1 MIGILINK
9 ILSMALMMLIGA
21 ILVRFGILRAD
32 DSRVLSA
39 LSLYIILPC
48 VILTSFQ
55 VDFTAE
61 VRSGLLLALTA
72 AAIIHIALILL
83 NTLLG
88 RLLRLD
94 AVEQVSIIYSNAGN
108 LIVPL
113 VTALLG
119 KDQVIYCCAFIC
131 VQMILLW
138 SHGKTLLCGEKGID
152 IRKIVTNINMIAI
165 LIGIALLLTGLR
177 FPAIIED
184 TLESMS
190 AMVGPAAML
199 ITGMI
204 IGGHSVKALL
214 HNRRLWLTTVLRL
227 VAVPLLVLIFLKFSG
242 IAQTVPGGREVLL
255 VTFLAV
261 ITPSASTITQLA
273 QVYGQDAD
281 YAGSINVLTTILC
294 IVTMPVMVALYQ
306 L

>member
-21 ILVRFGILRAD
+21 IFVRFGILRSD

-61 VRSGLLLALTA
+61 VRNGLLLALTA
-72 AAIIHIALILL
+72 AVIIHIALILL

-88 RLLRLD
+88 KLLRLD
-94 AVEQVSIIYSNAGN
+94 AVEQASVIYSNAGN
-108 LIVPL
+108 LIIPL

-138 SHGKTLLCGEKGID
+138 SHGKMLLCGEKGID
-152 IRKIVTNINMIAI
+152 IKKILTNINMIAI
-165 LIGIALLLTGLR
+165 FIGIALLLTGLR
-177 FPAIIED
+177 FPAIVED
-184 TLESMS
+184 TMDSIS
-190 AMVGPAAML
+190 GMVGPVAML

-204 IGGHSVKALL
+204 IGGHSVKVLL
-214 HNRRLWLTTVLRL
+214 HNRRLWFTTVLRL
-227 VAVPLLVLIFLKFSG
+227 VVIPLLVLIFLKFSG
-242 IAQTVPGGREVLL
+242 IAQIVPDGKKVLL

-261 ITPSASTITQLA
+261 ITPSASTVTQLA
-273 QVYGQDAD
+273 QIYGQDAD

-294 IVTMPVMVALYQ
+294 IITMPVMVALYQ

>member
-21 ILVRFGILRAD
+21 ILVKCNILKPD

-39 LSLYIILPC
+39 LSLYVIMPC
-48 VILTSFQ
+48 MILTSFQ

-61 VRSGLLLALTA
+61 VRSGLLLALA
-72 AAIIHIALILL
+72 AAVIIHIALILL
-83 NTLLG
+83 NILLEK
-88 RLLRLD
+88 LLRLD
-94 AVEQVSIIYSNAGN
+94 AVEQASIVYSNAGN

-113 VTALLG
+113 VTAILG
-119 KDQVIYCCAFIC
+119 KDWVIYTCAFIC
-131 VQMILLW
+131 VQLVLLW

-152 IRKIVTNINMIAI
+152 IKKIVTNINMIAI
-165 LIGIALLLTGLR
+165 FIGIALLLTGLR
-177 FPAIIED
+177 FPSIVADTIE
-184 TLESMS
+184 SIGG
-190 AMVGPAAML
+190 MVGPTAML

-204 IGGHSVKALL
+204 IGSRSAKALL
-214 HNRRLWLTTVLRL
+214 RNGRLWLTTAFRL
-227 VAVPLLVLIFLKFSG
+227 IVIPLLVLAFLKFSG
-242 IAQTVPGGREVLL
+242 IARIIPNGGEVLL

-261 ITPSASTITQLA
+261 ITPSASSITQLA
-273 QVYGQDAD
+273 QMYGQDAD

-294 IVTMPVMVALYQ
+294 IITMPVMVALYQ

>member
-21 ILVRFGILRAD
+21 ILVKCKILKSD
-32 DSRVLSA
+32 DSRILSA
-39 LSLYIILPC
+39 LSLYVIMPC

-61 VRSGLLLALTA
+61 VRSGLLLALA
-72 AAIIHIALILL
+72 AAVIIHIALILL
-83 NTLLG
+83 NILLEKTLH
-88 RLLRLD
+88 LD
-94 AVEQVSIIYSNAGN
+94 AVEQTSIIYSNAGN

-119 KDQVIYCCAFIC
+119 KDWVIYSCAFLC

-138 SHGKTLLCGEKGID
+138 SHGKTVLCGEKGID
-152 IRKIVTNINMIAI
+152 IKKIATNINMIAI
-165 LIGIALLLTGLR
+165 CIGSALLLTGLR
-177 FPAIIED
+177 FPSIIGD
-184 TLESMS
+184 TMESIS
-190 AMVGPAAML
+190 GMVGPVAMF

-204 IGGHSVKALL
+204 IGGHGVKALIQ
-214 HNRRLWLTTVLRL
+214 NRRLWLTTVFHLI
-227 VAVPLLVLIFLKFSG
+227 VIPLFALAFLKFSG
-242 IAQTVPGGREVLL
+242 IAQTIPNGSEVLL

-273 QVYGQDAD
+273 QMYGQDAD

-294 IVTMPVMVALYQ
+294 IITMPAMVALYQ

>member
-21 ILVRFGILRAD
+21 ILVKCRILKPD

-39 LSLYIILPC
+39 LSLYVILPC

-55 VDFTAE
+55 VDFTTE
-61 VRSGLLLALTA
+61 VRSGLLLALA
-72 AAIIHIALILL
+72 AAVIIHIALILL
-83 NTLLG
+83 NILLE

-94 AVEQVSIIYSNAGN
+94 AVEQTSVIYSNAGN

-113 VTALLG
+113 VTAILG
-119 KDQVIYCCAFIC
+119 KDWVIYTCAFLC

-138 SHGKTLLCGEKGID
+138 SHAKTLLCGEKGID
-152 IRKIVTNINMIAI
+152 IKKIVTNINMISI
-165 LIGIALLLTGLR
+165 FIGIALLLTGLR
-177 FPAIIED
+177 FPAIIAD
-184 TLESMS
+184 SMDS
-190 AMVGPAAML
+190 ISGMIGPIAMF

-204 IGGHSVKALL
+204 IGGRSVKALL
-214 HNRRLWLTTVLRL
+214 RNGRLWLTTALRL
-227 VAVPLLVLIFLKFSG
+227 IVIPLLVLVFLKFSG
-242 IAQTVPGGREVLL
+242 IAQTVPNGGEVLL

-261 ITPSASTITQLA
+261 ITPSASTITQFA

-294 IVTMPVMVALYQ
+294 VITMPAMVALYQ

>member
-21 ILVRFGILRAD
+21 ALVKCKILKSD

-39 LSLYIILPC
+39 LSLYVIMPC

-61 VRSGLLLALTA
+61 VRSGLLLALA
-72 AAIIHIALILL
+72 AAVIIHIALILL
-83 NTLLG
+83 NILLVKF
-88 RLLRLD
+88 LRLD
-94 AVEQVSIIYSNAGN
+94 AVEQTSIIYSNAGN

-113 VTALLG
+113 VTAILG
-119 KDQVIYCCAFIC
+119 KDWVIYTCAFLC
-131 VQMILLW
+131 VQMVLLW
-138 SHGKTLLCGEKGID
+138 SHGKTVLCGEKGID
-152 IRKIVTNINMIAI
+152 IKKIATNVNMIAI
-165 LIGIALLLTGLR
+165 YIGIALLFTGLR
-177 FPAIIED
+177 FPSIIAD
-184 TLESMS
+184 TMDSIS
-190 AMVGPAAML
+190 GTVGPVAMF

-204 IGGHSVKALL
+204 IGGRSVKALL
-214 HNRRLWLTTVLRL
+214 HNGRLWMTTVFRL
-227 VAVPLLVLIFLKFSG
+227 IVIPMLTLAFLKFSG
-242 IAQTVPGGREVLL
+242 MAQMVPNGGEVLL

-273 QVYGQDAD
+273 QMYDHDAD

-294 IVTMPVMVALYQ
+294 IITMPSMVALYQ

>member
-61 VRSGLLLALTA
+61 VKSGLLLALTA
-72 AAIIHIALILL
+72 AVIIHIALILL

-88 RLLRLD
+88 KLLRLD
-94 AVEQVSIIYSNAGN
+94 AVEQASIIYSNAGN

-113 VTALLG
+113 VTTLLG

-152 IRKIVTNINMIAI
+152 IKKIVTNINMIAI
-165 LIGIALLLTGLR
+165 FIGIALLLTGLR

-190 AMVGPAAML
+190 GMVGPAAML

-227 VAVPLLVLIFLKFSG
+227 VVIPLLVLIFLKFSG
-242 IAQTVPGGREVLL
+242 IAQIVPGGREVLL

>member
-21 ILVRFGILRAD
+21 ILVRFGILKSD

-72 AAIIHIALILL
+72 AVIIHIALILL
-83 NTLLG
+83 NTLFG
-88 RLLRLD
+88 KLLRLD
-94 AVEQVSIIYSNAGN
+94 AVEQASIIYSNAGN

-152 IRKIVTNINMIAI
+152 IKKIVTNINMIAI
-165 LIGIALLLTGLR
+165 FIGIAMLLTGLR
-177 FPAIIED
+177 FPAMIED

-190 AMVGPAAML
+190 GMVGPVAML

-227 VAVPLLVLIFLKFSG
+227 VVIPLLMLIFLKFSG
-242 IAQTVPGGREVLL
+242 IAQIVPGGKEVLL

-294 IVTMPVMVALYQ
+294 IITMPVMVALYQ

>member
-21 ILVRFGILRAD
+21 ILVRFGILRSD

-72 AAIIHIALILL
+72 AVIIHIALILL
-83 NTLLG
+83 NTLFG

-94 AVEQVSIIYSNAGN
+94 AVEQASIIYSNAGN

-152 IRKIVTNINMIAI
+152 IKKIVTNINMIAI
-165 LIGIALLLTGLR
+165 FIGIALLLTGLR
-177 FPAIIED
+177 FPAMIED

-190 AMVGPAAML
+190 GMVGPVAML

-227 VAVPLLVLIFLKFSG
+227 VVIPLLVLIFLKSSG
-242 IAQTVPGGREVLL
+242 IAQIVPGGREVLL

-294 IVTMPVMVALYQ
+294 IITMPVMVALYQ

>member
-94 AVEQVSIIYSNAGN
+94 AVEQASIIYSNAGN

-165 LIGIALLLTGLR
+165 FIGIALLLTGLR

>member
-1 MIGILINK
+1 MLAILIGK

-21 ILVRFGILRAD
+21 VLVRCGILESD

-55 VDFTAE
+55 VDFTPE
-61 VRSGLLLALTA
+61 VKSGLLLALA
-72 AAIIHIALILL
+72 AAVIIHIALILL
-83 NTLLG
+83 NILLG
-88 RLLRLD
+88 GLLRLD
-94 AVEQVSIIYSNAGN
+94 AVEQASIIYSNAGN

-119 KDQVIYCCAFIC
+119 KDWIIYCCAFIC
-131 VQMILLW
+131 VQMVLLW

-152 IRKIVTNINMIAI
+152 VRKIVTNVNMIAI
-165 LIGIALLLTGLR
+165 LIGVALLLTGLR

-184 TLESMS
+184 TMESIS
-190 AMVGPAAML
+190 DTVGPVAMF

-204 IGGHSVKALL
+204 VGGRDVKTLL
-214 HNRRLWLTTVLRL
+214 RNGRLWLTTALRL
-227 VAVPLLVLIFLKFSG
+227 VVIPLPVLAFLKFSG
-242 IAQTVPGGREVLL
+242 IAGIVPNGGEVLL

-261 ITPSASTITQLA
+261 ITPSASTVTQFA
-273 QVYGQDAD
+273 QIYGKDAD

>member
-61 VRSGLLLALTA
+61 VKSGLLLALTA
-72 AAIIHIALILL
+72 AVIIHIALILL

-88 RLLRLD
+88 KLLRLD
-94 AVEQVSIIYSNAGN
+94 AVEQASIIYSNAGN

-152 IRKIVTNINMIAI
+152 IKKIVTNINMIAI
-165 LIGIALLLTGLR
+165 FIGIALLLTGLR

-190 AMVGPAAML
+190 GMVGPAAML

-227 VAVPLLVLIFLKFSG
+227 VVIPLLVLIFLKFSG
-242 IAQTVPGGREVLL
+242 IAQIVPGGREVLL

>member
-21 ILVRFGILRAD
+21 IFVRFGILRSD

-61 VRSGLLLALTA
+61 VRNGLLLALTA
-72 AAIIHIALILL
+72 AVIIHIALILL

-88 RLLRLD
+88 KLLRLD
-94 AVEQVSIIYSNAGN
+94 AVEQASVIYSNAGN
-108 LIVPL
+108 LIIPL

-138 SHGKTLLCGEKGID
+138 SHGKMLLCGEKGID
-152 IRKIVTNINMIAI
+152 IKKILTNINMIAI
-165 LIGIALLLTGLR
+165 FIGIALLLTGVR
-177 FPAIIED
+177 FPAIVED
-184 TLESMS
+184 TMDSIS
-190 AMVGPAAML
+190 GMVGPVAML

-204 IGGHSVKALL
+204 IGGHSVKVLL
-214 HNRRLWLTTVLRL
+214 HNRRLWFTTVLRL
-227 VAVPLLVLIFLKFSG
+227 VVIPLLVLIFLKFSG
-242 IAQTVPGGREVLL
+242 IAQIVPDGKKVLL

-261 ITPSASTITQLA
+261 ITPSASTVTQLA
-273 QVYGQDAD
+273 QIYGQDAD

-294 IVTMPVMVALYQ
+294 IITMPVMVALYQ

>member
-1 MIGILINK
+1 MIGILIDK

-21 ILVRFGILRAD
+21 ILVKCKILKPD

-39 LSLYIILPC
+39 LSLYIIMPC
-48 VILTSFQ
+48 MILTSFR

-61 VRSGLLLALTA
+61 VRSGLLLALA
-72 AAIIHIALILL
+72 AAVIIHIALILL
-83 NTLLG
+83 NILLVKI
-88 RLLRLD
+88 LRLTP
-94 AVEQVSIIYSNAGN
+94 VEQASVIYSNAGN

-119 KDQVIYCCAFIC
+119 KDWLIYTCAFIC
-131 VQMILLW
+131 VQLILLW

-152 IRKIVTNINMIAI
+152 VKKIVTNINMIAI
-165 LIGIALLLTGLR
+165 FIGIALLLTGLS
-177 FPAIIED
+177 FPPIVAD
-184 TLESMS
+184 TMESIS
-190 AMVGPAAML
+190 AMIGPTAMF

-204 IGGHSVKALL
+204 IGGRSVKALL
-214 HNRRLWLTTVLRL
+214 RNGRLWLTTVFRL
-227 VAVPLLVLIFLKFSG
+227 VVIPLLVLVFLKFSG
-242 IAQTVPGGREVLL
+242 IAQIVPNGGEVLL

-261 ITPSASTITQLA
+261 ITPSASSVTQFA
-273 QVYGQDAD
+273 QIYGQDAD

-294 IVTMPVMVALYQ
+294 IITMPVMVALYQ